1 MLMAEIEES
10 AQAQIDQ
17 LKRELEAER
26 HENASLRRLLFAQYA
41 KEPRVLQPMTLPIS
55 ERAVVLFEVLPERF
69 TLNETLVTADRLGL
83 TEVEA
88 GEHIRTF
95 FEEGMLAE
103 DDTHGWFRKT
113 GYRPYLN
120 DE

>member
-1 MLMAEIEES
+1 M
-10 AQAQIDQ
+10 Q
-17 LKRELEAER
+17 
-26 HENASLRRLLFAQYA
+26 
-41 KEPRVLQPMTLPIS
+41 LPIS
-55 ERAVVLFEVLPERF
+55 ERAVLLFEVLSDRF

-83 TEVEA
+83 SEVEA
-88 GEHIRTF
+88 GEHIRTY

-113 GYRPYLN
+113 GYRPYLK